1 MQEHNTFLGYFFV
14 RAILSRQ
21 FFNLCWFDEN
31 QKIGFAGHAVHSGDS
46 APLVVVTGG
55 IGGVGGVSG
64 HVGRLVFRLY
74 GISGPTGGYF
84 GAVHLGAIPDEEES
98 NRNEYADRDGNK

>member
-1 MQEHNTFLGYFFV
+1 MC
-14 RAILSRQ
+14 R
-21 FFNLCWFDEN
+21 FDEN
-31 QKIGFAGHAVHSGDS
+31 QKIGFAGDAVHSGDS
-46 APLVVVTGG
+46 ARLVVVTGG
-55 IGGVGGVSG
+55 IGGVSG